1 MIMREIRLLPD
12 TEAYLFRRYLPDGI
26 QVESWL
32 LAETIGATTF
42 VSARYRYKSFLIA
55 IDYEV
60 GVEPFCALLESF
72 DDADEGDL
80 EQVDG
85 MLSVM
90 NEHHTEIEVRIE
102 NELLS

>member
-1 MIMREIRLLPD
+1 MRETRLLPK
-12 TEAYLFRRYLPDGI
+12 TEAYLLRRYLPDGI
-26 QVESWL
+26 RIDLWL
-32 LAETIGATTF
+32 LAKTIGETTF

-60 GVEPFCALLESF
+60 GAEPFYALLESF
-72 DDADEGDL
+72 DEADEGDL
-80 EQVDG
+80 EKVDS

-102 NELLS
+102 KELRE